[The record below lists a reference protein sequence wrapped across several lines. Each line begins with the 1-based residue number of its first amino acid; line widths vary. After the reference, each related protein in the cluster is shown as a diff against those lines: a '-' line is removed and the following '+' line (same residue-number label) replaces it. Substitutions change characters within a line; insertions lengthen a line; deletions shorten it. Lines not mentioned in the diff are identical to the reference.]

1 MSTSKKIQIYIVDG
15 EKERFNE
22 NIWKRINHIFEVDVH
37 HISLEQVASL
47 ANKKVHAIIF
57 EHVSS
62 KSISYAAID
71 AVQKT
76 NNYLHTVVLTDSAD
90 MKSITR
96 FYENHIDYVLNAT
109 YDDDYIV
116 AVLITLL
123 KRKSPKYYNEVKYD
137 FKDITVDIMLNEI
150 KIKGGIVD
158 TTKKEFAIIKKLVK
172 NSDKFLTKP
181 ELFQMIWGYEE
192 DTSRVLDQ
200 YLYRIKKILE
210 PSAVKVSVDRE
221 KGVRLV

>member
-22 NIWKRINHIFEVDVH
+22 SIWKRINHIFEVDVH

-123 KRKSPKYYNEVKYD
+123 KRKSPKYYNEVKHD
-137 FKDITVDIMLNEI
+137 FKDVTVDIMLNEI
-150 KIKGGIVD
+150 KIKGEIVD

-172 NSDKFLTKP
+172 NSDKFLTKS

-210 PSAVKVSVDRE
+210 PSDAKIMVDRE
-221 KGVRLV
+221 KGVRLM